1 MPYTVLI
8 ESVASTH
15 YVFDPKFTYAC
26 IFVTAG
32 LKLRMVLRQALFTS
46 STVILNVKVVSKFTP
61 ELGAVV
67 AVTVTAYVPTSATFV
82 VWIWKVFET

>member
-1 MPYTVLI
+1 MLV
-8 ESVASTH
+8 ESVASTT
-15 YVFDPKFTYAC
+15 YVFDPEFTCAC

-32 LKLRMVLRQALFTS
+32 LKLRMLLRQALATS
-46 STVILNVKVVSKFTP
+46 STVILNVKVIYKFTP

-67 AVTVTAYVPTSATFV
+67 AVTVTVYVPTSATFV